1 MQLTQFTDY
10 SLRTLIYLARQ
21 PEPGMATIA
30 EIADYFQISKAH
42 LVKAANNLANH
53 GYIETMRG
61 KGGGIRLARP
71 ANSIGIGELVRI
83 TEPHTDLVECFDM
96 RTNQCR
102 IARGC
107 ALKGML
113 YESRQAFMAV
123 LDKYTLAEAAG
134 GGGAAMAVFSGGDKH
149 VEENGDDT

>member
-10 SLRTLIYLARQ
+10 SLRVLIYLARQ

-30 EIADYFQISKAH
+30 EIAEYFQISKAH
-42 LVKAANNLANH
+42 LVKTANALSNH
-53 GYIETMRG
+53 GFIETSRG

-71 ANSIGIGELVRI
+71 ANTIVIGEVVRT
-83 TEPHTDLVECFDM
+83 TEPHLELVECFDT
-96 RTNQCR
+96 RTNLCR

-107 ALKGML
+107 VLKGVL

-123 LDKYTLAEAAG
+123 LDKYTLDVAAG
-134 GGGAAMAVFSGGDKH
+134 VDISDALRQGK
-149 VEENGDDT
+149 

>member
-30 EIADYFQISKAH
+30 EIAEYFQISKAH
-42 LVKAANNLANH
+42 LVKAVNNLASH
-53 GYIETMRG
+53 GFIETLRG

-71 ANSIGIGELVRI
+71 PNAIGIGELVRV

-96 RTNQCR
+96 RTNKCR

-107 ALKGML
+107 PLKGML

-123 LDKYTLAEAAG
+123 LDKYTLADAAG
-134 GGGAAMAVFSGGDKH
+134 GVGATMPEVSGEGKLL
-149 VEENGDDT
+149 EENGNDT